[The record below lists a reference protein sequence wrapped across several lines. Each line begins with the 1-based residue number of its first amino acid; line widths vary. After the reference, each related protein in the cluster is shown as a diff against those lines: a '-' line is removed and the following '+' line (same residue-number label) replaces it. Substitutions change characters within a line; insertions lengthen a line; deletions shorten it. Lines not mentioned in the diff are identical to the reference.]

1 MGRLQSSN
9 FVGSK
14 VEDDGDGARPNLTSD
29 AVVKLADF
37 GLAKYYQAPDEVD
50 DDANLDNTVCGTPV
64 YMAPE
69 ILGYRQYGVEADL
82 WSIGVIFLEM
92 IVGCLPW
99 QKA

>member
-1 MGRLQSSN
+1 MHRDLKPLN
-9 FVGSK
+9 ILLTGS
-14 VEDDGDGARPNLTSD
+14 VQEPM
-29 AVVKLADF
+29 VKLADF

-50 DDANLDNTVCGTPV
+50 DDANMDNTVCGTPV

-92 IVGCLPW
+92 IVGNLPW